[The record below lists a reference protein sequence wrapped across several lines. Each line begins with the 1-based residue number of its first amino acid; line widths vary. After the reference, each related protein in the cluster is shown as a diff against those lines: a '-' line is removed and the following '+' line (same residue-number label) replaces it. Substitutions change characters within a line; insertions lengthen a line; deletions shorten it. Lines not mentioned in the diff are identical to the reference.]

1 MSDDGDTSTG
11 RGANGDGPLGTL
23 RAAGGLLRRYWP
35 VLLAVAVLV
44 LAPTVPWVLVA
55 DVHRSVPWDP
65 VDTDRPGPA
74 VMDDVREQL
83 REVDHRRVSRVYLL
97 ENGSRTRYATYETV
111 REFSRYQYVATLVR
125 WRGMPDDAS
134 LFADRFRA
142 EVSVDGPVQVVQ
154 YADDSLVAQ
163 GYRFSPDPDLLPDEP
178 VGNRSVTL
186 PAGAAGV
193 AWNRTNTVAPNG
205 SLAGLYRPYFSPRG
219 GGWALTSRNESVVVV
234 GIDDP
239 EAVFAT
245 VPMEAQ
251 AVHPGT
257 RVRVVL
263 DATTGRPQQVVEH
276 RVVTQRVDGE
286 FRRRHYLVVTRFSA
300 WESADAREPGWVGD
314 GDLDRL
320 VADLL
325 YY

>member
-1 MSDDGDTSTG
+1 VSEDPSPGGGPDG
-11 RGANGDGPLGTL
+11 GPLESL
-23 RAAGGLLRRYWP
+23 RAGAGVLRDYWP

-44 LAPTVPWVLVA
+44 LVPAAPWVLVG

-65 VDTDRPGPA
+65 VDTDRSGPA
-74 VMDDVREQL
+74 VMNDVTDQL
-83 REVDHRRVSRVYLL
+83 REVDHRRVSQVYLL
-97 ENGSRTRYATYETV
+97 GNGTQTRYATYETV

-125 WRGMPDDAS
+125 WQGMPDDSS

-142 EVSVDGPVQVVQ
+142 DVSVDGPVQVVQ

-163 GYRFSPDPDLLPDEP
+163 GYRFSPDPSVLPEDP

-193 AWNRTNTVAPNG
+193 SWNRTNTVGPNE
-205 SLAGLYRPYFSPRG
+205 SLAGLYRTYLLPRG
-219 GGWALTSRNESVVVV
+219 GGWEVRSRNDSAVVV

-239 EAVFAT
+239 EAVFVT

-251 AVHPGT
+251 TVHPGT
-257 RVRVVL
+257 RVRAVL
-263 DATTGRPQQVVEH
+263 DATTGRPERLVEH

-286 FRRRHYLVVTRFSA
+286 PQRRHYLVVTRFSA
-300 WESADAREPGWVGD
+300 WGSADAREPGWVSD
-314 GDLDRL
+314 GGLDRL
-320 VADLL
+320 VEDLL

>member
-1 MSDDGDTSTG
+1 MSDDRDPEGGGD
-11 RGANGDGPLGTL
+11 DGGVLRRL
-23 RAAGGLLRRYWP
+23 RAAAGLVRSHWP
-35 VLLAVAVLV
+35 VLLAVAALV

-65 VDTDRPGPA
+65 VDTDRSGPP
-74 VMDDVREQL
+74 VMDDVTEQL

-97 ENGSRTRYATYETV
+97 ANGTRMRYATYETV

-163 GYRFSPDPDLLPDEP
+163 GYRFSPDPDLLPEEP

-193 AWNRTNTVAPNG
+193 SWNQTNTVAPNG

-219 GGWALTSRNESVVVV
+219 GGWAVRSRNESAVVV

-263 DATTGRPQQVVEH
+263 DAATGRPERVVEH

-300 WESADAREPGWVGD
+300 WGSADAREPSWVGD

-320 VADLL
+320 VVDLL